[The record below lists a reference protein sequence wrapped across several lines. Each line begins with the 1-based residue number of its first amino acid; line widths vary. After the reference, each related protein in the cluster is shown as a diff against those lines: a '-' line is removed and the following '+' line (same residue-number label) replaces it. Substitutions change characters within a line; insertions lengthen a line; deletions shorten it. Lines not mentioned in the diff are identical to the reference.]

1 MAIQQYD
8 YTACCTGFLQQ
19 LPSFWGIRQNRR
31 GRAVLAKWCTVTNGA
46 GSSKAGGVGG
56 CRDRGG
62 SRRERRAHFAGPVPG
77 VHNMS
82 VRKK

>member
-56 CRDRGG
+56 CRGRGG
-62 SRRERRAHFAGPVPG
+62 GGSGENVGPTSQGLCLVFTI
-77 VHNMS
+77 
-82 VRKK
+82 